1 MTYYFVTVTSSF
13 LVPVKAESIDEAR
26 GVVAQFCDTKEEDFT
41 DTVLQNEYDI
51 TDIEEVDPIIYDCRV
66 GLSAEHPNNLSP
78 IEGE

>member
-26 GVVAQFCDTKEEDFT
+26 EVVAQFCDNKEEDFT
-41 DTVLQNEYDI
+41 DLVLQNEYDI
-51 TDIEEVDPIIYDCRV
+51 TDVQEVNPIVYDCRV
-66 GLSAEHPNNLSP
+66 GLSSEHPNSLSP